1 MPDYLMKR
9 NGFWQFV
16 RRVPLEFAELDPRG
30 VVKHSTKVAVKKDRL
45 GLKARRIADAMNR
58 ELEAYWR
65 GLSEGKSQEASDRY
79 NEARRRFRTL
89 GFGYVEMAELADR
102 PTLEALDRE
111 ALLDAFDQIGRAA
124 ASAGTKLQIAV
135 YGGSALL
142 LASNFRFSTEDV
154 DVSRLEQ
161 PLPDWLAAILSKIAR
176 QNNWQEDWFN
186 DGVAF
191 HLSSLADRAADHLE
205 FATFPRDAGPP
216 GLVVS
221 VPSAEY
227 LLALK
232 LKAARV
238 MDPLRGET
246 ERIDILN
253 LMQVVGI
260 STVEEAIAVLGRY
273 FPVSA
278 ASSEKQRFLLKNM
291 NREGGI
297 DAPKY
302 PR

>member
-1 MPDYLMKR
+1 MS
-9 NGFWQFV
+9 
-16 RRVPLEFAELDPRG
+16 A
-30 VVKHSTKVAVKKDRL
+30 A
-45 GLKARRIADAMNR
+45 
-58 ELEAYWR
+58 
-65 GLSEGKSQEASDRY
+65 
-79 NEARRRFRTL
+79 
-89 GFGYVEMAELADR
+89 FGRD
-102 PTLEALDRE
+102 
-111 ALLDAFDQIGRAA
+111 ALLDAFDRIGRAA
-124 ASAGTKLQIAV
+124 ALQIAV
-135 YGGSALL
+135 YGGSALM
-142 LASNFRFSTEDV
+142 LASNFRFATEDV
-154 DVSRLEQ
+154 DVSQLEY
-161 PLPDWLAAILSKIAR
+161 PLPHWLAVVVHEIAEK
-176 QNNWQEDWFN
+176 NYWQEDWFN

-205 FATFPRDAGPP
+205 FGTFPRDGTPP

-238 MDPLRGET
+238 MDPVRGET
-246 ERIDILN
+246 ERLDILN

-260 STVEEAIAVLGRY
+260 STVEDAIALLGRY

-278 ASSEKQRFLLKNM
+278 ASSEKQQFLLKNM
-291 NREGGI
+291 NREGGV

>member
-1 MPDYLMKR
+1 
-9 NGFWQFV
+9 
-16 RRVPLEFAELDPRG
+16 
-30 VVKHSTKVAVKKDRL
+30 
-45 GLKARRIADAMNR
+45 MN
-58 ELEAYWR
+58 A
-65 GLSEGKSQEASDRY
+65 A
-79 NEARRRFRTL
+79 
-89 GFGYVEMAELADR
+89 FGRD
-102 PTLEALDRE
+102 

-124 ASAGTKLQIAV
+124 VRAGTKLQIAV
-135 YGGSALL
+135 YGGSALM
-142 LASNFRFSTEDV
+142 LASNFRFATEDV
-154 DVSRLEQ
+154 DVSELAR
-161 PLPDWLAAILSKIAR
+161 PLPAWLAVVLREIAR
-176 QNNWQEDWFN
+176 ENHWHDDWFN

-205 FATFPRDAGPP
+205 FGTFPRDGSSP

-238 MDPLRGET
+238 MDPVRGEV
-246 ERIDILN
+246 ERLDILN
-253 LMQVVGI
+253 LMKVVGV
-260 STVEEAIAVLGRY
+260 STAGEAIDLLGRY
-273 FPVSA
+273 FPISA
-278 ASSEKQRFLLKNM
+278 ASSEKQRFLLENM

>member
-1 MPDYLMKR
+1 
-9 NGFWQFV
+9 
-16 RRVPLEFAELDPRG
+16 
-30 VVKHSTKVAVKKDRL
+30 
-45 GLKARRIADAMNR
+45 MN
-58 ELEAYWR
+58 A
-65 GLSEGKSQEASDRY
+65 A
-79 NEARRRFRTL
+79 
-89 GFGYVEMAELADR
+89 FGRD
-102 PTLEALDRE
+102 

-124 ASAGTKLQIAV
+124 VLAGTKLQIAV
-135 YGGSALL
+135 YRGSALM
-142 LASNFRFSTEDV
+142 LASNFRFATEDV
-154 DVSRLEQ
+154 DVSELAR
-161 PLPDWLAAILSKIAR
+161 PLPAWLAAVLREIAR
-176 QNNWQEDWFN
+176 ENDWHDDWFN

-191 HLSSLADRAADHLE
+191 HLSSLADSAADHLE
-205 FATFPRDAGPP
+205 FGTFPRDGTPGP
-216 GLVVS
+216 VVS

-246 ERIDILN
+246 ERLDILN

-260 STVEEAIAVLGRY
+260 STAEEAIALLGRY

-278 ASSEKQRFLLKNM
+278 ASPEKQRFILKNM
-291 NREGGI
+291 NREGGV